1 MSKDAYIIAKICVE
15 LILINK
21 KNNNEDFSELLIL
34 NNKDQWGK
42 IHEDQEFFFENK
54 ESNSQN
60 FYQHRNRYFVKGSFQ
75 K

>member
-54 ESNSQN
+54 E
-60 FYQHRNRYFVKGSFQ
+60 
-75 K
+75 